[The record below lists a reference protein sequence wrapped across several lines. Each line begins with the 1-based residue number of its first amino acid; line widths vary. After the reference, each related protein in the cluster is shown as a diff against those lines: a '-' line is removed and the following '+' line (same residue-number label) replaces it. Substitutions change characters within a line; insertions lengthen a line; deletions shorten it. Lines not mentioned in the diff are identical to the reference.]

1 MEKGYKHFPL
11 TLAAII
17 WPGPIDGPHPFTLF
31 KILTP
36 ALIIGTGVLPAT
48 FVMGLLASILSL
60 YFYEVIKL
68 EGTSDLLNKW
78 VQRLPD
84 TFERALRLGTIPSLI
99 LLMLLAGPFPLA
111 ISFKYT
117 KLRRFQAEAFLVLG
131 SFANS
136 LIWTG
141 VVWGGGLSIL
151 GTLIDNVSLF

>member
-1 MEKGYKHFPL
+1 MGKGYKHFRL

-17 WPGPIDGPHPFTLF
+17 WPGPIAGPHPFTLF
-31 KILTP
+31 KLFTP
-36 ALIIGTGVLPAT
+36 ALIIWTGVLPAT
-48 FVMGLLASILSL
+48 FVMGALASILSL

-68 EGTSDLLNKW
+68 EGTSDLLNNW
-78 VQRLPD
+78 VQKLPD
-84 TFERALRLGTIPSLI
+84 TFEKALKLGTIPSLI
-99 LLMLLAGPFPLA
+99 LLVLLAGPFPLA

-117 KLRRFQAEAFLVLG
+117 KLGGFWAEALLVLG

-151 GTLIDNVSLF
+151 GAFIDNVPLF